1 MNDII
6 KVILLNF
13 ILIYFLIKK
22 NKSVSM
28 FLIVVL
34 FMYLL
39 YLRANKLLEGQSNID
54 EKKDEVK
61 FMKMANLDRLLG
73 KLLNVYEHSE
83 EDCIGGYTDFTPC
96 DKKCGITHKY
106 KTYRV
111 KRKAGL
117 FGKSCVE
124 EDGRRK
130 KELCDESDGVY
141 KCIIGESC
149 QEDGDCETN
158 NCDPKTNRCVPKK
171 VCSNTNLDLCNKEE
185 CIDLNNHYDYAKREF
200 KYDETEPG
208 VKCKL
213 EDKETDT
220 DTEDEEEDDEELG
233 TEYDPDKISLEQCD
247 SEGNFWL
254 YKDEDRTDTLTS
266 VECKLK
272 IPGSVY
278 YADESDERLMRR
290 NQIYG
295 TSETEHQMGPG
306 LYCKIGYQFD
316 PDSGNNLK
324 GVTLPIES
332 GDLEDIESENPIPL
346 TNYCNVKYYNN
357 NNTNNY
363 MNSHINN
370 TEDEDSPVLCRHGQQ
385 WPPLK
390 YFTDLNNLGK
400 NEQDMIPITE
410 MCGRCNNGSRFI
422 DGNICVNCS
431 DTTNNFNQWVQDEDG
446 KYERPPGSNIPMG
459 KNASCTVGAVSTTAQ
474 LSDTCENLKNNR
486 SLSCN
491 NAVFKP
497 GAQST
502 AADFYRNCCTYC
514 DNNQYF
520 VASTGGDN
528 GSCVEC
534 PAGRVQDTTNPSNPE
549 CTPCPDNTIRSIGQS
564 ECSPCTI
571 HGQIPNIE
579 KTQCGNYCGENYL
592 HCVENQSSEFQDTNV
607 YRCEE
612 NCCVDINQ
620 TTSRFPAGAP
630 YPTLIPFGH
639 CNTGSIP
646 RKTIGD
652 EYTLD
657 FYDECCEFECPSEHY
672 KSVTD
677 SGIRYCEDCN
687 DACGGLQNDRRP
699 CKCTLNEDSRN
710 CQTLEIRKDDG
721 SVMYTLITIEMF
733 PGDWITQNS
742 ARGDLQYHQINDQQN
757 PGLQA
762 GTGGFII
769 SDTSGT
775 SSSNKDRICNI
786 CGCDPEAYGRGE
798 LSKIRYGYV
807 TENTESGQRIKYLG
821 IGDLAGGY
829 GGSYS
834 PLYKLIQ
841 NMRDQ
846 EGTDIYNSVL
856 SNTIQ
861 RTTDLISNCCHNV
874 DAQR

>member
-22 NKSVSM
+22 NKSVYM

-54 EKKDEVK
+54 EKKVEVK
-61 FMKMANLDRLLG
+61 FMKMANLDNLLG

-83 EDCIGGYTDFTPC
+83 EDCIGDYSDFTPC

-149 QEDGDCETN
+149 QEDGDCKTN
-158 NCDPKTNRCVPKK
+158 NCDPKTNQCVAKK

-200 KYDETEPG
+200 KYDEAEPG

-220 DTEDEEEDDEELG
+220 ETEDEEEDDEELG

-278 YADESDERLMRR
+278 YADESDERLIQR
-290 NQIYG
+290 NHIYG
-295 TSETEHQMGPG
+295 TSGTDNPMGPG

-316 PDSGNNLK
+316 SGSDNNLK
-324 GVTLPIES
+324 GVTQPIQPE
-332 GDLEDIESENPIPL
+332 DLLDIESDNPIPL
-346 TNYCNVKYYNN
+346 TNYCNVKYYNDS
-357 NNTNNY
+357 NTYEY
-363 MNSHINN
+363 MNSYINDS
-370 TEDEDSPVLCRHGQQ
+370 EDEDNPVLCRHGQQ

-446 KYERPPGSNIPMG
+446 KYERPPGLSVDIGIG
-459 KNASCTVGAVSTTAQ
+459 KNASCTVGEVSPTEI
-474 LSDTCENLKNNR
+474 LSDTCQNLKNNR

-497 GAQST
+497 GEIST
-502 AADFYRNCCTYC
+502 SENFHTTCCTYC

-520 VASTGGDN
+520 DSNIDSPN

-549 CTPCPDNTIRSIGQS
+549 CTPCPDNTIRSRTQS
-564 ECSPCTI
+564 ACSPCTNS
-571 HGQIPNIE
+571 GQVPNNL
-579 KTQCGNYCGENYL
+579 KTECGNYCTNPDEN
-592 HCVENQSSEFQDTNV
+592 CVPNPNVPWYSSFATTARLVERYAREGGDSIDSQICRVRDTN
-607 YRCEE
+607 YRFGGTAAVQQSVPLN
-612 NCCVDINQ
+612 NCSTYNADLRSNGDIK
-620 TTSRFPAGAP
+620 S
-630 YPTLIPFGH
+630 
-639 CNTGSIP
+639 
-646 RKTIGD
+646 
-652 EYTLD
+652 LD
-657 FYDECCEFECPSEHY
+657 FYDECCKFQCARDKMPKVSESGMLY
-672 KSVTD
+672 CTFCTNDPCGTPTITD
-677 SGIRYCEDCN
+677 GYFNTIS
-687 DACGGLQNDRRP
+687 QTP
-699 CKCTLNEDSRN
+699 CKCVINDSSTGSCNRNTVILNSGEEYDLL
-710 CQTLEIRKDDG
+710 TLEPFDSVFVNWIRANFTG
-721 SVMYTLITIEMF
+721 VNWGGTAAGQETVM
-733 PGDWITQNS
+733 
-742 ARGDLQYHQINDQQN
+742 
-757 PGLQA
+757 
-762 GTGGFII
+762 GFRMD
-769 SDTSGT
+769 STYST
-775 SSSNKDRICNI
+775 CNI
-786 CGCDPEAYGRGE
+786 CGCVTAGIPIKFGFVDTNYEYNE
-798 LSKIRYGYV
+798 YSINNINDLYTLSAGSAAGY
-807 TENTESGQRIKYLG
+807 TF
-821 IGDLAGGY
+821 
-829 GGSYS
+829 
-834 PLYKLIQ
+834 IQ
-841 NMRDQ
+841 K
-846 EGTDIYNSVL
+846 V
-856 SNTIQ
+856 
-861 RTTDLISNCCHNV
+861 TDLRSNCCHAV
-874 DAQR
+874 DAN